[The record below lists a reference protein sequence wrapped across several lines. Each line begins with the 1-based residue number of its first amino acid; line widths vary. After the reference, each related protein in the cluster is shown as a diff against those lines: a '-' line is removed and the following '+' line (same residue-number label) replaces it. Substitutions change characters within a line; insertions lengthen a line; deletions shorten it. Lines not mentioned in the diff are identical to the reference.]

1 MNKFYDKLFASIT
14 YSAAFFTIASLVGI
28 ILSIVT
34 EGIPIFEKV
43 GVFSVLFDPEWRPV
57 DDPPIFGM
65 LSLIVSSIY
74 VTLGTLIVAIP
85 LGLGSAIY
93 ISELAGRRTK
103 EIIKPIIE
111 LLAGIPSVIYGL
123 VGIVFLS
130 PFLMNT
136 FDLPTGL
143 NLFSASLILGIM
155 VVPIIST
162 MSEDALNAVPQNLR
176 DASFSLGAN
185 KFETIFK
192 VVIPAAKSG
201 IVGSFI
207 LAFGRAIGE
216 TLVVLMIAG
225 GAAQIPKSIFAPV
238 RPMTAAIAAEMGET
252 VVGSDHYSAL
262 FAIAIILFL
271 ITFFS
276 NIITELVF
284 FRNKK

>member
-1 MNKFYDKLFASIT
+1 MNKFYDKLFAGIT

-43 GVFSVLFDPEWRPV
+43 GVFSALFDLEWRPV

-65 LSLIVSSIY
+65 FSLIVSSIY

-225 GAAQIPKSIFAPV
+225 GAAQIPKSVFAPV

>member
-1 MNKFYDKLFASIT
+1 MNKFYDKLFAGIT

-43 GVFSVLFDPEWRPV
+43 GVFSALFDLEWRPV

-65 LSLIVSSIY
+65 FSLIVSSIY

-225 GAAQIPKSIFAPV
+225 GSAQIPKSVFAPV

>member
-1 MNKFYDKLFASIT
+1 MNKFYDKLFAGIT

-34 EGIPIFEKV
+34 EGMPILEKV

-130 PFLMNT
+130 PLKRDWWT
-136 FDLPTGL
+136 CIPLP
-143 NLFSASLILGIM
+143 F
-155 VVPIIST
+155 
-162 MSEDALNAVPQNLR
+162 
-176 DASFSLGAN
+176 
-185 KFETIFK
+185 
-192 VVIPAAKSG
+192 
-201 IVGSFI
+201 
-207 LAFGRAIGE
+207 
-216 TLVVLMIAG
+216 
-225 GAAQIPKSIFAPV
+225 IPK
-238 RPMTAAIAAEMGET
+238 MGLGMK
-252 VVGSDHYSAL
+252 VA
-262 FAIAIILFL
+262 
-271 ITFFS
+271 
-276 NIITELVF
+276 
-284 FRNKK
+284 